1 MIVGIRGTLITVALA
16 IVAGFGGVWLGK
28 TVFDRTPHQ
37 TTLHDVVHH
46 QLRLDAEQR
55 RRIDVLDRNFAVQR
69 HALELEMRAANVDLA
84 IAIREEQGYG
94 PRVVAAVDRFH
105 AAMGRL
111 QTETIQHVF
120 AMREVLRQDQKA
132 TFDDTV
138 VSALTSET
146 R

>member
-1 MIVGIRGTLITVALA
+1 MSVRIRGTLITVALA

-28 TVFDRTPHQ
+28 AVFESTPNQ
-37 TTLHDVVHH
+37 ATLHDVVHH

-55 RRIDVLDRNFAVQR
+55 RRIDVLERKFVVQR
-69 HALELEMRAANVDLA
+69 HALELEMRAANVELA
-84 IAIREEQGYG
+84 VAIREEQGYG

-105 AAMGRL
+105 VAMGRL
-111 QTETIQHVF
+111 QTETIKHVF